1 MKLRRDVKDTDMSS
15 RGCKKERDG
24 ALQRNRIFFYNF
36 ADLITTLKTDAF
48 GAETLCPTLSG

>member
-1 MKLRRDVKDTDMSS
+1 MSKTPTCLVGDAK
-15 RGCKKERDG
+15 RKEMVHCKE
-24 ALQRNRIFFYNF
+24 IVFFFYNF

>member
-1 MKLRRDVKDTDMSS
+1 MSKTPTCLV
-15 RGCKKERDG
+15 GDAKKERDG